1 MDLGGKKV
9 GRNVRGNS
17 HLYDCRYVYRTPARP
32 SPTGFSPREWKMRTG
47 VLFASCGGLNR
58 RFMSMVLD
66 CMAIDTLR

>member
-1 MDLGGKKV
+1 MID
-9 GRNVRGNS
+9 
-17 HLYDCRYVYRTPARP
+17 RYVYRTPARP